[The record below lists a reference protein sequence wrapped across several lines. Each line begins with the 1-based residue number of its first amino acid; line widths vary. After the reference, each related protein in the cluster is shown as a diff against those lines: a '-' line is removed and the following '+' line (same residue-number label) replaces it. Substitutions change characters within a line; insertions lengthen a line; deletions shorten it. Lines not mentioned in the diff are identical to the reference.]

1 LREEEAVGLQVE
13 IRKSGDVSILDV
25 QGKATIGRN
34 NDLLN
39 QFLRKAF
46 DDGARKI
53 LVNLAGVTQVDS
65 SGISTIVRTFV
76 TLHNAGGDLKLLGL
90 TSRVKM
96 VFDLMGLL
104 RAIASYENE
113 AEAIAS
119 FANRGHSAQD

>member
-1 LREEEAVGLQVE
+1 VGLQVE

-65 SGISTIVRTFV
+65 SGISTS
-76 TLHNAGGDLKLLGL
+76 A
-90 TSRVKM
+90 
-96 VFDLMGLL
+96 
-104 RAIASYENE
+104 RANCSAASCSLPCCN
-113 AEAIAS
+113 
-119 FANRGHSAQD
+119 SAQASAL